1 MTRLTITAI
10 PVLIV
15 SDDRGRPMTPAADAI
30 RPPTS
35 SRTEQGMRIL
45 LVEDDRMI
53 GAAVAQA
60 LKDAA
65 YAVDWVTDGE
75 GAISAAEVEPYDLA
89 LLDLGVPKPDGI
101 EVLRRFRKSR
111 QQLPVI
117 IVTARD
123 GIEDRIGGLDLGADD
138 YLVKPFEVREL
149 LARMRAILRR
159 QGSGASSILSNGS
172 VSLDPATHQASHAG
186 TVSQLTAREFALLH
200 ALLSRPGVIF
210 SRQDLEQPIYGWNE
224 EVESNAV
231 EFLIHAVRKKIG
243 AAAIRNVRGV
253 GWMVDCAS

>member
-1 MTRLTITAI
+1 
-10 PVLIV
+10 
-15 SDDRGRPMTPAADAI
+15 
-30 RPPTS
+30 
-35 SRTEQGMRIL
+35 MRIL

-75 GAISAAEVEPYDLA
+75 GAIAAAEVEPYDLA

-101 EVLRRFRKSR
+101 EVLRRLRKNR
-111 QQLPVI
+111 LQLPVI

-149 LARMRAILRR
+149 LARMRAVLRR
-159 QGSGASSILSNGS
+159 QGGGASPILSNGA
-172 VSLDPATHQASHAG
+172 VSLDPATHEASYEG
-186 TVSQLTAREFALLH
+186 TSCRLTAREFALLQ
-200 ALLSRPGVIF
+200 ALLSRPGVIL
-210 SRQDLEQPIYGWNE
+210 SRDDLERRIYGWNE
-224 EVESNAV
+224 EIESNAV
-231 EFLIHAVRKKIG
+231 EFLIHAIRKKIG
-243 AAAIRNVRGV
+243 ASAIRNVRGV
-253 GWMVDCAS
+253 GWMVDRPS